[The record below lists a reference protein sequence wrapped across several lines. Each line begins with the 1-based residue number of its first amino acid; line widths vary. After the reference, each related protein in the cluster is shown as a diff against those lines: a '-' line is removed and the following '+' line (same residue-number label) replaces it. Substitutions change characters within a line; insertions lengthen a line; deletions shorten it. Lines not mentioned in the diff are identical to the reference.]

1 MEGKPLGVAIVASS
15 GKGLGNKLNRPDGEE
30 LGLGSILGIKLGKS
44 LATMLGL
51 GVGVSIGV

>member
-15 GKGLGNKLNRPDGEE
+15 GERLGNKLDRPDGEE
-30 LGLGSILGIKLGKS
+30 LGLGLILGIKLGKS

-51 GVGVSIGV
+51 GVGVLLGV